1 MSDFIKRAWL
11 GLWLL
16 PGMGPKSI
24 ATLVE
29 AFGSIES
36 LVSADPVEINK
47 RTGLHVNKAAEI
59 ALAPDSDATLRELD
73 DMARFDVDIIH
84 FDDAHYPALLREID
98 QAPPVIYHK
107 GNLNL
112 NDGLPIA
119 FVGSRKASFA
129 GKSQTKRIVKELG
142 ETHKEIRIVSGLALG
157 IDTSAHEAALEA
169 GLKTIAVLAG
179 GLSAIYPKQNI
190 GLAHEIL
197 QAGGMLITEF
207 PVFAA
212 PIAAHFPLRNRIISG
227 LSRGVLVAEAGERS
241 GTSITANYALD
252 QGRELFA
259 FPGPMDSKFHIGV
272 NRLIQRG
279 SAKLTLCA
287 EDILNEINPDV
298 AFDTTHDRK
307 PVEILELP
315 IEENP
320 LGNDSL
326 ALSDKTTQE
335 PMEEP
340 QEEVSRWLHLDAKS
354 TAVMDALEAGP
365 THADGLS
372 NKLEIPVHELLAT
385 LTTLEMQGLINQL
398 AGAKYNIL

>member
-1 MSDFIKRAWL
+1 MSDFKMKAWL

-36 LVSADPVEINK
+36 LMAADPVEINK
-47 RTGLHVNKAAEI
+47 RTGLHINQAAEI
-59 ALAPDSDATLRELD
+59 AQAPESPVTLQELE
-73 DMARFDVDIIH
+73 DMARFDVQITH
-84 FDDAHYPALLREID
+84 FDDAHYPSLLREID

-129 GKSQTKRIVKELG
+129 GKSQTKRIVRELG
-142 ETHKEIRIVSGLALG
+142 EKHREIRIISGLALG
-157 IDTSAHEAALEA
+157 IDTAAHEAALEA
-169 GLKTIAVLAG
+169 GLKTVAVLAG
-179 GLSAIYPKQNI
+179 GLSSTYPKQNI

-212 PIAAHFPLRNRIISG
+212 PIASHFPLRNRIISG

-287 EDILNEINPDV
+287 EDILNEINPEV
-298 AFDTTHDRK
+298 TFDTTHDK
-307 PVEILELP
+307 DPVEVLELP
-315 IEENP
+315 IEKVAI
-320 LGNDSL
+320 GNEEI
-326 ALSDKTTQE
+326 APAE
-335 PMEEP
+335 PVAEP
-340 QEEVSRWLHLDAKS
+340 SAETSKWLHLGPDAA
-354 TAVMDALEAGP
+354 AVMEALEEGP
-365 THADGLS
+365 SHADGLS
-372 NKLEIPVHELLAT
+372 QKLETPVHKLLAT

-398 AGAKYNIL
+398 AGAKYSII